1 MIHSRSLPVYLTRR
15 CRVAGCA
22 FLRIEFINRL
32 SSGAPGCDRLRL
44 DGFVKQENKK
54 SRTRGAWTSTV
65 KSSPDKFVP
74 DQWSEMRM
82 RIEAAIRRI
91 PKGKVSTYG
100 AVARGAGLPG
110 AARQVA
116 KVLHRGF
123 GLPWQRVLGAGGEI
137 KLRGDS
143 AIEQRLRLEAE
154 GVRFRG
160 RKADLKAHEFKFPH
174 KAPKKHRFKFPIR
187 ASL

>member
-1 MIHSRSLPVYLTRR
+1 MDCSVKKSKDSRNVAAKKRRPGSLP
-15 CRVAGCA
+15 
-22 FLRIEFINRL
+22 
-32 SSGAPGCDRLRL
+32 D
-44 DGFVKQENKK
+44 
-54 SRTRGAWTSTV
+54 V
-65 KSSPDKFVP
+65 KSS
-74 DQWSEMRM
+74 DQLSKVRM
-82 RIEAAIRRI
+82 RIEAAIRGI
-91 PKGKVSTYG
+91 PKGRVSTYG
-100 AVARGAGLPG
+100 AVARAAGLPG

-160 RKADLKAHEFKFPH
+160 RKVDMKLCEFKFG
-174 KAPKKHRFKFPIR
+174 RR
-187 ASL
+187 

>member
-1 MIHSRSLPVYLTRR
+1 MKKGIKRPGKLVAKKRLP
-15 CRVAGCA
+15 
-22 FLRIEFINRL
+22 E
-32 SSGAPGCDRLRL
+32 SAPDPAS
-44 DGFVKQENKK
+44 K
-54 SRTRGAWTSTV
+54 
-65 KSSPDKFVP
+65 
-74 DQWSEMRM
+74 MRM
-82 RIEAAIRRI
+82 RIESAIRRI

-100 AVARGAGLPG
+100 AVARAAGLPG

-123 GLPWQRVLGAGGEI
+123 ELQWQRVLGAGGEI

-160 RKADLKAHEFKFPH
+160 RKVDMKAHEWKFN
-174 KAPKKHRFKFPIR
+174 RR
-187 ASL
+187 

>member
-1 MIHSRSLPVYLTRR
+1 MDCAVKKGIKASRKRGGNRR
-15 CRVAGCA
+15 PQ
-22 FLRIEFINRL
+22 E
-32 SSGAPGCDRLRL
+32 SSPD
-44 DGFVKQENKK
+44 
-54 SRTRGAWTSTV
+54 
-65 KSSPDKFVP
+65 KSSPDQSFP
-74 DQWSEMRM
+74 DKSSKMRI

-91 PKGKVSTYG
+91 PLGKVSTYG
-100 AVARGAGLPG
+100 AIARVAGLPG

-143 AIEQRLRLEAE
+143 AMEQRLRLQAE

-160 RKADLKAHEFKFPH
+160 RRVDMKQCEWQCVRVSAA
-174 KAPKKHRFKFPIR
+174 KKR
-187 ASL
+187 